1 MEWTVLPF
9 DAPLEAYEAQAREL
23 HDAWRA
29 ADEGAVRLFRHRLPR
44 FLRTDV
50 PWLPRDVSD
59 AEVLA
64 APLDLDD
71 ARTATARAYDFL
83 DWPSLVA
90 YAFALRDD
98 AGAAARFERAV
109 EAVVDGDVHA
119 LEGALRRDPALVHA
133 RSARV
138 CPFDPTIH
146 RSTLLHYVAANG
158 VEGQRQRTPATA
170 VEVADLLLRRGADA
184 DALADLY
191 GGECTTMTLLVSS
204 DHPARA
210 GLTVPLVDV
219 LVAHG
224 GSVDARGRGA
234 WASPLLT
241 ALTFG
246 NVPAAHA
253 LVRHGAVVDSL
264 AAAAGL
270 ADLDAVRSGLAT
282 ASPED
287 RHRALALAAQLGHLD
302 VLDALLDAG
311 ESPDRYNP
319 PNLHAHAT
327 PMHQAVAAGH
337 LDVVQRLVERG
348 ARTDMK
354 DRTYDA
360 TPLEWAEHLGQDAIA
375 AFLRSR

>member
-1 MEWTVLPF
+1 MEWTLLPF
-9 DAPLEAYEAQAREL
+9 DAPLEDYEAQAHGL
-23 HDAWRA
+23 YDAWRA

-59 AEVLA
+59 AEILA

-83 DWPSLVA
+83 DWPSLVT

-98 AGAAARFERAV
+98 GSVSRFERAV
-109 EAVVDGDVHA
+109 EAVVDGDVRA
-119 LEGALRRDPALVHA
+119 VEGMLRSDPTLVRA

-138 CPFDPTIH
+138 CPFDPTVH
-146 RSTLLHYVAANG
+146 RSTLLHYLAANG
-158 VEGQRQRTPATA
+158 VEGQRQRTPTTA
-170 VEVADLLLRRGADA
+170 VEVADLLLRQGADA
-184 DALADLY
+184 DALANLY
-191 GGECTTMTLLVSS
+191 GGECTTLTLLVSS

-224 GSVDARGRGA
+224 ASVDPRGRGA

-246 NVPAAHA
+246 NAPAARA

-264 AAAAGL
+264 AVAAGL
-270 ADLDAVRSGLAT
+270 DDLDAVRAGLGA
-282 ASPED
+282 ASAED
-287 RHRALALAAQLGHLD
+287 RHRALALAAQLGHVD

-319 PNLHAHAT
+319 ASLHAHAT
-327 PMHQAVAAGH
+327 PLHQAVAAGH
-337 LDVVQRLVERG
+337 LDVVRRLVDRG

-354 DRTYDA
+354 DRTYGA
-360 TPLEWAEHLGQDAIA
+360 TPVEWAEYLGQDTIA
-375 AFLRSR
+375 EHLRHR